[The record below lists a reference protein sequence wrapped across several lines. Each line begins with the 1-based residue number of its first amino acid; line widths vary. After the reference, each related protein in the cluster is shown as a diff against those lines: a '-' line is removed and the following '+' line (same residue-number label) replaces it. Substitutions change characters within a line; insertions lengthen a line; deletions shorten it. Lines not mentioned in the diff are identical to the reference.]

1 MKKLLQAVAVAL
13 ALSFAAPLAYAQPLL
28 AASAKKSD
36 KKSEKLD
43 LNTATE
49 EQLKDLPGIGEAY
62 AKKIVDGRP
71 YKAKDEL
78 VEKKIVPAATYKK
91 IKDKVIAHQA
101 K

>member
-43 LNTATE
+43 LNTASE
-49 EQLKDLPGIGEAY
+49 EQLKDLPGIGDAY

-78 VEKKIVPAATYKK
+78 VEKKIIPAATYKK